1 MKKLLAF
8 LLFGGLMLIQ
18 APVVFA
24 DDLVDSAQ
32 PFADIQTRGHC
43 FTDVDG
49 EGVCDYTIVRTSL
62 EPISDANEY
71 INFVIPYLGYSD
83 LMDQYEPDERSKMTF
98 YDNNMDVL
106 LTVPLTV
113 DEIPV
118 WTREDYFILDLEDD
132 IFGVGTVPS
141 DLAFFDLTL
150 IYQFGEPQDNARIPE
165 GFTQFLKDYIV
176 YEVDDEIGATESV
189 LMDTSAATAYY
200 YFDFELYAIV
210 PMEET
215 GILDLT
221 YAPWFEP
228 PTPRIS
234 GYLFN
239 GWYTSDGGLY
249 DFGDFVEVEEFAPSR
264 VHFYAGLTPVTPI
277 GEDAELAAEGD
288 IITTVLTMIGFNND
302 AGRVIIFALVAL
314 VVMVALA
321 TLKMPM
327 FVGALV
333 VIVLATAFIFLGWL
347 PTYAFILISMASV
360 ALMFISLKRGET
372 A

>member
-1 MKKLLAF
+1 MKKLIALI
-8 LLFGGLMLIQ
+8 LLGSSMLFQ

-32 PFADIQTRGHC
+32 PFADIKSRGHC
-43 FTDVDG
+43 YTDVDG
-49 EGVCDYTIVRTSL
+49 EGVCDYVTVTTSF
-62 EPISDANEY
+62 EPISDVNEY

-83 LMDQYEPDERSKMTF
+83 LMDQYEPTNRSKMTF
-98 YDNNMDVL
+98 YDDDMEVL

-118 WTREDYFILDLEDD
+118 WTREDYFILYLEDD
-132 IFGVGTVPS
+132 IFGVGTVPT
-141 DLAFFDLTL
+141 DLAFFNLTL
-150 IYQFGEPQDNARIPE
+150 IYQFGEPQDQARIPE

-176 YEVDDEIGATESV
+176 YEIDDEIGATESV
-189 LMDTSAATAYY
+189 LMDTSAATAYF
-200 YFDFELYAIV
+200 YFDFEIYAIV

-215 GILDLT
+215 GVHDLT

-228 PTPRIS
+228 PTPRLS
-234 GYLFN
+234 GYVYN

-249 DFGDFVEVEEFAPSR
+249 NFGDFVEVEEYAPSR
-264 VHFYAGLTPVTPI
+264 VHFYAGLSPVAPI

-288 IITTVLTMIGFNND
+288 IITNVLTMIGFNND
-302 AGRVIIFALVAL
+302 AGRVIIFALIAL

-321 TLKMPM
+321 GLKMPM

-333 VIVLATAFIFLGWL
+333 VIVIATGFIFLGWL

-372 A
+372 S

>member
-1 MKKLLAF
+1 MKKLIA
-8 LLFGGLMLIQ
+8 LLLVGGLMLFQ
-18 APVVFA
+18 APLVFA
-24 DDLVDSAQ
+24 DDLVDSAT

-62 EPISDANEY
+62 EPISDANDY

-98 YDNNMDVL
+98 YDDDMDVL

-118 WTREDYFILDLEDD
+118 WTQVDYFILYLEDD
-132 IFGVGTVPS
+132 IFGVGTVPA

-165 GFTQFLKDYIV
+165 GFTDYLRDHIV
-176 YEVDDEIGATESV
+176 YELDDEIG
-189 LMDTSAATAYY
+189 TSNLVANGTQAFY

-228 PTPRIS
+228 PNPRLS
-234 GYLFN
+234 GYVFN

-249 DFGDFVEVEEFAPSR
+249 DFGDYVEAEETNPDR
-264 VHFYAGLTPVTPI
+264 VHFYAGLSPVAPI

-288 IITTVLTMIGFNND
+288 IITNVLTMIGFNND
-302 AGRVIIFALVAL
+302 AGRVIIFALIAL

-321 TLKMPM
+321 GLKMPM